1 MSATDPLD
9 NPDPRTPVVVG
20 VGQSSERIEDAGY
33 RRRSPVE
40 LAADA
45 AREALTDTGADATA
59 VATAVDTIAGTR
71 QFENSVPGARAPLG
85 RSDNFPRS
93 VAGRIGA
100 SPRRAILEV
109 SGGQSPQH
117 LVNELAATI
126 AAGERRSRSSSAP
139 RPSRRRRLSRR
150 PRTGPTGPS
159 TSTGTWR
166 TAGTGWRACCRC
178 TRPRTA

>member
-1 MSATDPLD
+1 MSVTKSLADL
-9 NPDPRTPVVVG
+9 DPRTPVVVG
-20 VGQSSERIEDAGY
+20 VGQSSERLEDADY

-45 AREALTDTGADATA
+45 ARDALADTGADTGA
-59 VATAVDTIAGTR
+59 VAAAVDTIAGTR

-100 SPRRAILEV
+100 SPRRAVLEV

-126 AAGERRSRSSSAP
+126 AAGDAEVA
-139 RPSRRRRLSRR
+139 LVV
-150 PRTGPTGPS
+150 GAEAIS
-159 TSTGTWR
+159 T
-166 TAGTGWRACCRC
+166 A
-178 TRPRTA
+178 